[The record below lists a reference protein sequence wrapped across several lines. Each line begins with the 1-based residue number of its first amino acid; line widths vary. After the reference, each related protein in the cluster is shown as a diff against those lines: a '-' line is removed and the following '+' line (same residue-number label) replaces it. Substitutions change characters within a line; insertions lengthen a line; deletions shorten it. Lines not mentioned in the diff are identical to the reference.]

1 MPAKDA
7 RVEEE
12 WQWIRGKT
20 EQELLDTTIPLLA
33 SPDKI
38 DIVVVGADRAKTL
51 VFPTGPSPETIGI
64 DQYLP

>member
-1 MPAKDA
+1 MPAEDA

-12 WQWIRGKT
+12 WQWIRDKT

-33 SPDKI
+33 DPGKI
-38 DIVVVGADRAKTL
+38 DSLVGCADRAKTL
-51 VFPTGPSPETIGI
+51 VFPAGPSAETVGI